1 MLLKLIGSVCLLFA
15 GTMFGFYQAMQY
27 ARRPKQIRQLIGV
40 LQRLETEVSY
50 GLTPLP
56 EALLTVS
63 KQSVQPLSSMLE
75 RAGRGLE
82 ARDGRSMREVWTD
95 VIGQTWNQTSMK
107 KIEKEIMLELGFTL
121 GRSDSSDQVKHL
133 RLAAS
138 QLQVE
143 EAAALE
149 DQRRYEK
156 MWRSLGVLVGAL
168 AVILMY

>member
-1 MLLKLIGSVCLLFA
+1 MLLKLIGSVFLLFA

-27 ARRPKQIRQLIGV
+27 ARRPRQIRQLVGI
-40 LQRLETEVSY
+40 LQRLETEVSF

-56 EALLTVS
+56 EALLIVS
-63 KQSVQPLSSMLE
+63 RQSTEPLAGMLHM
-75 RAGRGLE
+75 AGEQLE
-82 ARDGRSMREVWTD
+82 IKDGRSMREIWESS
-95 VIGQTWNQTSMK
+95 ISQTWNQSSMK
-107 KIEKEIMLELGFTL
+107 KNEKEIMLELGFTL
-121 GRSDSSDQVKHL
+121 GRSSSSDQVKHL

-149 DQRRYEK
+149 DQQRYEK

>member
-1 MLLKLIGSVCLLFA
+1 MLLKLMGSVFLLFA

-40 LQRLETEVSY
+40 IQRLETEVSY

-56 EALLTVS
+56 DALLTVS
-63 KQSVQPLSSMLE
+63 RQSAEPISGMLS
-75 RAGRGLE
+75 RAGTELR
-82 ARDGRSMREVWTD
+82 ARDGRSMREIWEG
-95 VIGQTWNQTSMK
+95 VIGETWNRSSMK
-107 KIEKEIMLELGFTL
+107 KVEKEITLELGYML
-121 GRSDSSDQVKHL
+121 GRSDSTDQVKHL